1 MKEQVAVLGGGSWG
15 TALARLLALQ
25 GYDTLLYMRNETLWH
40 TLETTGEN
48 VQYLPGVIMPDNLRY
63 TTDLHEA
70 VSGRRFVVFAVP
82 TGAFR
87 AVLETVQS
95 DLRKDAI
102 LINVAKGI
110 ETETLERPSEIAES
124 IVPDHAFV
132 CLSGPSHAEE
142 VARDM
147 PTTVTVASHDEEAA
161 LAVQQLFNTISF
173 RVYTNPDLIGV
184 ELGGALKNIIALGA
198 GICDGFGYGDNTKAA
213 LMTRGIVEMARFGV
227 ALGAKPQTFY
237 GLAGIG
243 DLIVTCT
250 SPHSRNRRA
259 GILLGQG
266 KTLEEA
272 VKEVGMV
279 VEGAKTTWSVYQ
291 MNQKL
296 RVDMPITTI
305 LHQILYEGLGN
316 EHILDR
322 LMTRDPKDETEGLW
336 FGQ

>member
-48 VQYLPGVIMPDNLRY
+48 IQYLPGVIMPDNLHY

-87 AVLETVQS
+87 TVLETVQS

-124 IVPDHAFV
+124 IVPDYAFV

-279 VEGAKTTWSVYQ
+279 VEGAKTTWSVHQ

-296 RVDMPITTI
+296 HVDMPITTI